1 MGSLRLVVVRS
12 RSEDERLDLVH
23 WANSSDQTGKNG
35 SFGSMNLSRNCFLI
49 TVDLGFNVTMF

>member
-23 WANSSDQTGKNG
+23 WANSSDQTGKE
-35 SFGSMNLSRNCFLI
+35 MNLFDIDIEKQEVGKS
-49 TVDLGFNVTMF
+49 FNLTMF